1 MLGLT
6 GNDTHHMEIRELLK
20 RATAQAKEKY
30 YDSAIESLLRAH
42 HLMETCSTEW
52 PIKTYFRVARYHHLA
67 GRYDQAL
74 DWLQALH
81 DNVDAKADAR
91 EKLYK
96 EWGWRQKGGFSKVSK
111 RLRDAYRKVI
121 EDEIELLNTR
131 QRKIEQRLAKAA
143 QAEK

>member
-30 YDSAIESLLRAH
+30 YDSAIESLLRAY

-52 PIKTYFRVARYHHLA
+52 PIKTYFRAARYHHLA
-67 GRYDQAL
+67 GRYEEAL
-74 DWLQALH
+74 NWLQGLH

-96 EWGWRQKGGFSKVSK
+96 EWGWRQKGGFAKVSK
-111 RLRDAYRKVI
+111 RVRNAYRKVI
-121 EDEIELLNTR
+121 KDEIELLNTR
-131 QRKIEQRLAKAA
+131 QRKIEQRKG
-143 QAEK
+143 